1 MASHWT
7 SNLVVAAIVA
17 GGIVAFLRLRR
28 NRLWREAGIEL
39 ARRRPIA
46 LAVVALFVLLAL
58 LDSIRWQ
65 GGAAAASGAD
75 AVARFEARSV
85 VDRLFPDDFRE
96 KSYSAPL
103 AHVEFLGQPA
113 QPLRHPG
120 RHLLGT
126 DILGRDVLHL
136 TLKGARVALL
146 VGGFTSL
153 IVIPLALL
161 TGISAGYF
169 GRRIDDAFFFV
180 SSTLASMPGLLLL
193 IALIMVLGRGP
204 VQVCVALGVTSW
216 VGFARVARGES
227 LKLRELDFV
236 QAARA
241 LGVSEPRIL
250 WRHIL
255 PNLMHLVII
264 TFVLLFSG
272 LVLSEATLSWLGIG
286 IDGSWGQMI
295 DQARDELSRDPIV
308 WWNLAA
314 ASVALFSL
322 VLAVNLVGDAVRD
335 VLDPRTLRERQ

>member
-1 MASHWT
+1 MESHLV
-7 SNLVVAAIVA
+7 SNLVVLVLVA
-17 GGIVAFLRLRR
+17 GGLFATLRLRGK
-28 NRLWREAGIEL
+28 RLWRDAGVEL
-39 ARRRPIA
+39 AHRRPVA
-46 LAVVALFVLLAL
+46 LAVVGLFVLVAL
-58 LDSIRWQ
+58 LDSVRWK
-65 GGAAAASGAD
+65 GGDTAAEGAD

-85 VDRLFPDDFRE
+85 IDRLFPDDFRE
-96 KSYSAPL
+96 RSYSAPL
-103 AHVEFLGQPA
+103 ADVEYYGQPPA
-113 QPLRHPG
+113 ALRHPG

-126 DILGRDVLHL
+126 DILGRDILHL

-204 VQVCVALGVTSW
+204 VQVCLALGVTSW

-241 LGVSEPRIL
+241 LGVSETRIL
-250 WRHIL
+250 LRHIL

-286 IDGSWGQMI
+286 IDGSWGQMV

-314 ASVALFSL
+314 ASVALFAL

-335 VLDPRTLRERQ
+335 VLDPRTLRERR